1 MNLLLLASTI
11 IFISLLTGLIKK
23 HTKKVKKAEQ
33 AFWDKELAANHVRK
47 KSLDSLDYVTIPM
60 ERLPLGIMADN
71 EKIQEYISIIQALSA
86 RKIVNFTGIT
96 NTDLKLTYGTANITA
111 LSEYDENYT
120 TLITTLQR
128 WAKLL
133 YDGGFVDDTC
143 TLLEYAV
150 SIGSDVSATYYLLAD
165 IYQARQQ
172 EDKIFEL
179 IDSASDLNSKKGKTI
194 AHTLRESYL

>member
-1 MNLLLLASTI
+1 MNLTVLASLI
-11 IFISLLTGLIKK
+11 ILGSLVAGLSKK
-23 HTKKVKKAEQ
+23 HTKEVQKAENT
-33 AFWDKELAANHVRK
+33 FWDKELAANHVRK
-47 KSLDSLDYVTIPM
+47 KSLDDLDYVTIPM
-60 ERLPLGIMADN
+60 EQLPLQVMTDN
-71 EKIQEYISIIQALSA
+71 EKVQEYISTIQVLSS

-120 TLITTLQR
+120 TLVSTLQR

-133 YDGGFVDDTC
+133 YDGGFADDAC
-143 TLLEYAV
+143 MLLEYAV

-165 IYQARQQ
+165 IYQRRKTS
-172 EDKIFEL
+172 DKIFEL
-179 IDSASDLNSKKGKTI
+179 IDSASALGSKNGKAI

>member
-1 MNLLLLASTI
+1 MKLYVLASLI
-11 IFISLLTGLIKK
+11 IFISVLSGVIKK
-23 HTKKVKKAEQ
+23 HTKSAKEAEKD
-33 AFWDKELAANHVRK
+33 FWDKELAANNVRK
-47 KSLDSLDYVTIPM
+47 KSLDSLDYITIPM
-60 ERLPLGIMADN
+60 DQFPLQTMTDN
-71 EKIQEYISIIQALSA
+71 ERVQEYISIVQALSS

-133 YDGGFVDDTC
+133 YDGGHADDTC

-165 IYQARQQ
+165 IYQARGQ
-172 EDKIFEL
+172 ERKILEL
-179 IDSASDLNSKKGKTI
+179 IDTASDLTGKSGKAI

>member
-1 MNLLLLASTI
+1 MKLPVLASLI
-11 IFISLLTGLIKK
+11 IFLSILSGLRKK
-23 HTKKVKKAEQ
+23 HTKETQDAKQ
-33 AFWDKELAANHVRK
+33 RFWDKEFAANNVRK
-47 KSLDSLDYVTIPM
+47 KSLDGLDYITIPLSTFPM
-60 ERLPLGIMADN
+60 QLMTDN
-71 EKIQEYISIIQALSA
+71 ERVQEYISIVETLST

-128 WAKLL
+128 WAKIL
-133 YDGGFVDDTC
+133 YDGGHKEAVC

-165 IYQARQQ
+165 IYR
-172 EDKIFEL
+172 EEGNSDKITEL
-179 IDSASDLNSKKGKTI
+179 INTASSLESKTGKLI
-194 AHTLRESYL
+194 VHTLQESYL